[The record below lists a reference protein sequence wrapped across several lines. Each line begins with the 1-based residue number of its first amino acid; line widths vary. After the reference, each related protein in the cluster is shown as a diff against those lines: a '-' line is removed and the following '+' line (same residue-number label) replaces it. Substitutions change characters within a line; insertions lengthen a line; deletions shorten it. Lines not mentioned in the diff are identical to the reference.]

1 MPEVFVGRQPIYD
14 REMRVRAYELLFR
27 SSIENRAAI
36 VDGDEA
42 SSEVIHGTF
51 MDLGLDRIAG
61 DKTVFINLT
70 RNLLMSEGILAFPPE
85 RVVLEVLE
93 DVEIDDDL
101 LAALRLLNHKGYRIA
116 LDDFVYREGPQPL
129 LSMADIVKVDLGQ
142 LHNGE
147 LEEQVRQLRSHKV
160 QLLAEK
166 VEDREQYTLCRD
178 LGFEYFQG
186 YYLCRPNVVRGRRVT
201 TNRLTVIQLIN
212 KLHQPDMDLRDLE
225 QTIANDVS
233 LSYHLLR
240 FINSAYYGLSK
251 PIESIHRAVVY
262 LGRDAIRHWVT
273 LLALR
278 SLKDQPSDV
287 LINALVRARMCQL
300 LAKQGRFLS
309 LQDSFFTVGLFST
322 LEQVLQAP
330 MAEILGELPMS
341 EEINAALLRQEGV
354 MGEALRCTLA
364 FEQESPDSA
373 RRFRDMDPVQTG
385 RLYLEA
391 LAWAN
396 ELKEQMGI

>member
-1 MPEVFVGRQPIYD
+1 MTEVFVGRQPIYD

-27 SSIENRAAI
+27 SSTENRASF

-42 SSEVIHGTF
+42 TSEVIHGTF
-51 MDLGLDRIAG
+51 LDLGLDRIAG

-70 RNLLMSEGILAFPPE
+70 RNLLMSEGILAFPQN

-93 DVEIDDDL
+93 DVQIDDDL
-101 LAALRLLNHKGYRIA
+101 LSALRLLSQKGYRIA

-129 LSMADIVKVDLGQ
+129 LALAHIVKVDLGQ
-142 LHNGE
+142 LKNGDLPEQARE
-147 LEEQVRQLRSHKV
+147 LQKHRVK
-160 QLLAEK
+160 LLAEK
-166 VEDREQYTLCRD
+166 VEDREQYNLCRE

-186 YYLCRPNVVRGRRVT
+186 YYLCRPNVVRGRRIT

-212 KLHQPDMDLRDLE
+212 KLHRPELDLRDLE
-225 QTIANDVS
+225 EYIANDVS

-251 PIESIHRAVVY
+251 PVSSIHRAVVY

-278 SLKDQPSDV
+278 SLNNQHGEV
-287 LINALVRARMCQL
+287 LVNALVRARMCQL
-300 LAKQGRFLS
+300 LAESSNFL
-309 LQDSFFTVGLFST
+309 QYDSFFTVGLFST
-322 LEQVLQAP
+322 LEQILQAP

-341 EEINAALLRQEGV
+341 EEVNAALLRREGA
-354 MGEALRCTLA
+354 MGEALACALA
-364 FEQESPDSA
+364 FEQSGPDNT
-373 RRFRDMDPVQTG
+373 RHFRSLDHIQTG
-385 RLYLEA
+385 RLYLSA
-391 LAWAN
+391 IAWAN
-396 ELKEQMGI
+396 DLKDEMGI

>member
-1 MPEVFVGRQPIYD
+1 MPEVFIGRQPIYD

-27 SSIENRAAI
+27 SGTENHASF

-42 SSEVIHGTF
+42 STEVIHRTF

-93 DVEIDDDL
+93 DIEIDDDL
-101 LAALRLLNHKGYRIA
+101 LGSLRLLSQKGYRIA

-129 LSMADIVKVDLGQ
+129 LALADIVKVDLCQ

-147 LEEQVRQLRSHKV
+147 LAEQARELQRHKV
-160 QLLAEK
+160 KLLAEK
-166 VEDREQYTLCRD
+166 VEDREQYTICRD

-186 YYLCRPNVVRGRRVT
+186 YYLCRPNVVRGRRIS
-201 TNRLTVIQLIN
+201 TNRLTVIQLIQ
-212 KLHQPDMDLRDLE
+212 KLHQPDQDLRDLE
-225 QTIANDVS
+225 QYIANDVS

-251 PIESIHRAVVY
+251 PVESIHRAVVY

-278 SLKDQPSDV
+278 SLKDQPGEV
-287 LINALVRARMCQL
+287 LVNALVRARMCEL
-300 LAKQGRFLS
+300 LAEHAGFPQ
-309 LQDSFFTVGLFST
+309 QDSFFTVGLFST

-330 MAEILGELPMS
+330 MTEILSELPMS
-341 EEINAALLRQEGV
+341 KEVNTALLRRKGP
-354 MGEALRCTLA
+354 MGEALSCALA
-364 FEQESPDSA
+364 FEAPGVDST
-373 RRFRDMDPVQTG
+373 RQFHTLDHVVTG
-385 RLYLEA
+385 QLYLSA
-391 LAWAN
+391 IAWAN
-396 ELKEQMGI
+396 ELRGQMGL

>member
-1 MPEVFVGRQPIYD
+1 MSEVFVGRQPIYD

-27 SSIENRAAI
+27 SSNDNQARFI
-36 VDGDEA
+36 DGDEA
-42 SSEVIHGTF
+42 STEVIHGTF
-51 MDLGLDRIAG
+51 MDLGLESIAG

-70 RNLLMSEGILAFPPE
+70 RNLLMSEGILAFPSD

-101 LAALRLLNHKGYRIA
+101 LAALRLLSKKGYRIA
-116 LDDFVYREGPQPL
+116 LDDFVYHAGPQPL
-129 LSMADIVKVDLGQ
+129 LALADIVKVDLEQ
-142 LHNGE
+142 LQNGE
-147 LEEQVRQLRSHKV
+147 LAEQARELRKHRV

-166 VEDREQYTLCRD
+166 VENREQYTVCRD

-212 KLHQPDMDLRDLE
+212 KLHRPDLDLRELE
-225 QTIANDVS
+225 QYIANDVS

-251 PIESIHRAVVY
+251 PVESIHRAVVY

-278 SLKDQPSDV
+278 SLKDEQGEV
-287 LINALVRARMCQL
+287 LVNALVRARMCQL
-300 LAKQGRFLS
+300 LAESSNFL
-309 LQDSFFTVGLFST
+309 QYDSFFTVGLFST

-330 MAEILGELPMS
+330 MPEILAQLPMS
-341 EEINAALLRQEGV
+341 EEVNAALLRHEGA
-354 MGEALRCTLA
+354 MGEALTCALA
-364 FEQESPDSA
+364 FERESPDHTRHFRSLDQA
-373 RRFRDMDPVQTG
+373 RTG
-385 RLYLEA
+385 QLYLSA
-391 LAWAN
+391 IAWAN
-396 ELKEQMGI
+396 DLKSEMGI

>member
-1 MPEVFVGRQPIYD
+1 MPEVFIGRQPIYD

-27 SSIENRAAI
+27 AGAENHASFI
-36 VDGDEA
+36 DGDQA
-42 SSEVIHGTF
+42 TNEVIQGTF

-70 RNLLMSEGILAFPPE
+70 RNLLMSEGILAFPPG

-93 DVEIDDDL
+93 DVEIDEDL
-101 LAALRLLNHKGYRIA
+101 LASVRLLSKKGYRIA

-129 LSMADIVKVDLGQ
+129 LAVADIVKVDLAQLENGQ
-142 LHNGE
+142 LG
-147 LEEQVRQLRSHKV
+147 EQVRELRRHHV

-166 VEDREQYTLCRD
+166 VEDRQQYTLCRE

-186 YYLCRPNVVRGRRVT
+186 YYLCRPDVIHGRRIA

-212 KLHQPDMDLRDLE
+212 KLHQPEPDLRELE
-225 QTIANDVS
+225 QYIANDVS

-240 FINSAYYGLSK
+240 FINSAYYGLSR
-251 PIESIHRAVVY
+251 PVESIHRAVVY

-278 SLKDQPSDV
+278 SVEGKPSEV
-287 LINALVRARMCQL
+287 LPNALVRARICQL
-300 LAKQGRFLS
+300 LAERAGFPHH
-309 LQDSFFTVGLFST
+309 DSFFTVGLFST
-322 LEQVLQAP
+322 LEQILQAP
-330 MAEILGELPMS
+330 MSEILTELPMN
-341 EEINAALLRQEGV
+341 EEVNAALLRGEGEL
-354 MGEALRCTLA
+354 GEALACAMA
-364 FEQESPDSA
+364 FEQESPDTA
-373 RRFRDMDPVQTG
+373 RRFRTLDPAETG
-385 RLYLEA
+385 QLYLA
-391 LAWAN
+391 AVAWAN

>member
-27 SSIENRAAI
+27 SSTENRAAFL
-36 VDGDEA
+36 DGDDA
-42 SSEVIHGTF
+42 SSEVIQSTF

-70 RNLLMSEGILAFPPE
+70 RNLLMSEGILAFPPA

-101 LAALRLLNHKGYRIA
+101 LAALRLLSHKGYRIA
-116 LDDFVYREGPQPL
+116 LDDFIYREGPQPL
-129 LSMADIVKVDLGQ
+129 LSMASIVKVDLGQ

-147 LEEQVRQLRSHKV
+147 LEDQVRQLRSHRV

-166 VEDREQYTLCRD
+166 VEDKAQYSLCRD

-186 YYLCRPNVVRGRRVT
+186 YYLCRPNIVRGQRVT
-201 TNRLTVIQLIN
+201 TNRLTVIQLLN
-212 KLHQPDMDLRDLE
+212 KLHKPDMDLRDLE

-240 FINSAYYGLSK
+240 FINSAYYGLVK

-262 LGRDAIRHWVT
+262 LGRDAVRHWVT

-278 SLKDQPSDV
+278 SLKDQPGEV
-287 LINALVRARMCQL
+287 LINALIRARMCQS
-300 LAKQGRFLS
+300 LAEEGHYLA

-322 LEQVLQAP
+322 LEQVLHTP
-330 MAEILGELPMS
+330 MKEVLSELPMS
-341 EEINAALLRQEGV
+341 PEINAALLRHEGV
-354 MGEALRCTLA
+354 MGEALSCALA

-373 RRFRDMDPVQTG
+373 RRFRDMNHLRTG
-385 RLYLEA
+385 PLYLSA
-391 LAWAN
+391 IAWAN
-396 ELKEQMGI
+396 DLREQMGI